1 MNDDSTW
8 DKQGAGLDPTH
19 PAAQSFYNSQVDLYA
34 SWGVSTRR
42 CFATH
47 SHTQAQSISQS
58 SALGSE
64 SVRGL
69 AQVCV
74 IRWT

>member
-34 SWGVSTRR
+34 SWGVSPYTALLR
-42 CFATH
+42 H
-47 SHTQAQSISQS
+47 SQPHTSTVDQSKQRSR
-58 SALGSE
+58 
-64 SVRGL
+64 V
-69 AQVCV
+69 
-74 IRWT
+74 

>member
-47 SHTQAQSISQS
+47 TATHKHSRSVKAALSGLNL
-58 SALGSE
+58 SAVWRW
-64 SVRGL
+64 SV
-69 AQVCV
+69 
-74 IRWT
+74 